1 MFLRSLD
8 VLCCPK
14 CGTATLGV
22 HNETLEASDVMY
34 GFACCTSC
42 GTPYPI
48 LDGVAILSSSPREY
62 VCRHRASIL
71 GCLLGHDIP
80 SRVTQYLSE
89 CISDAASCFKSEIV
103 DESECIAY
111 IASHF
116 PEEEYNTLPPESPI
130 KRFYSAISAMT
141 PSYWDVMTAEISGT
155 QESGTIVD
163 AGCSVGGV
171 LHRCNRVESRLS
183 KYLGFDIGFAG
194 VRLARS
200 RALRTID
207 TLEFEFCVADCTD
220 AIPIARSASACVVAS
235 NMIDVTPDPL
245 RTVRVLSEKVMKGGK
260 LIISSPWYW
269 QSSISSVDSK
279 LWSRDSS
286 ACLNTLIEHVT
297 NRGEFEVASSHSHIA
312 WPLVIS
318 DRHLRLFL
326 CDIASFLRVEQ
337 CQ

>member
-8 VLCCPK
+8 MLCCPK

-22 HNETLEASDVMY
+22 DSEDIEASDVMY

-42 GTPYPI
+42 DTSYPI
-48 LDGVAILSSSPREY
+48 LDGIAILSSSPREY

-71 GCLLGHDIP
+71 GCLLGQDVP

-89 CISDAASCFKSEIV
+89 CVSDAASCFKSEIV
-103 DESECIAY
+103 DESDCIAY

-116 PEEEYNTLPPESPI
+116 PGEEHNNLLPDSPI
-130 KRFYSAISAMT
+130 KRFCSAISAMT
-141 PSYWDVMTAEISGT
+141 PSYWDVMSGEIFGT
-155 QESGTIVD
+155 QVSGTIVD
-163 AGCSVGGV
+163 AGCSVGGL
-171 LHRCNRVESRLS
+171 LHRCNRAESPIS
-183 KYLGFDIGFAG
+183 QYMGFDIGFAG

-200 RALRTID
+200 RALHTIG

-220 AIPIARSASACVVAS
+220 SIPIARSAAACVVAS

-245 RTVRVLSEKVMKGGK
+245 RTVRFLGDKVMKGGK

-269 QSSISSVDSK
+269 QSSISSVDSQ
-279 LWSRDSS
+279 LWSRTSS
-286 ACLNTLIEHVT
+286 TCLSKLIDCVT
-297 NRGEFEVASSHSHIA
+297 NRGEFAVASSHSHIA